1 MIIEL
6 FILHFSFIIYLKGAV
21 VCRFLDT
28 KMGTVICRTLTK
40 FYCFMTLFQV
50 IAPAEHHI
58 NYQLGTVTKALK
70 QVASS
75 FGVLGLALNAV
86 LTRCYVSV
94 V

>member
-58 NYQLGTVTKALK
+58 NYQLGTVTKALC
-70 QVASS
+70 VALSHHC
-75 FGVLGLALNAV
+75 LGQLFM
-86 LTRCYVSV
+86 RIRYVI
-94 V
+94 